1 MDSHGWGGYSSGLNL
16 QPELLSRLSVA
27 GFIPL
32 DLGGDGFETASK
44 YGCFG
49 QEKEIDMKKETLVE
63 IIKKRLALEGE
74 ELAAVIEN
82 PKYQRLFE
90 NAAKASRYRL
100 VAEVVAS
107 KGCHSGHAVGQR
119 IVFDSA
125 GNMMT
130 QKSPNRVCAFLMP
143 NLTVLI
149 NAFFENLMNGR
160 DPNQVMFN
168 RTGCFDVGPL
178 CGGWGHVQVEMRA
191 EVR

>member
-160 DPNQVMFN
+160 DPNEVMFN